1 MPTFFLASPRALLT
15 LSLIFPFLSGNI
27 MPTRAIHE
35 RSHSDTPAPPPP
47 LPSVDLSLESSSV
60 TTFRDLPLRKS
71 VTSGKFSPLYK
82 HSPLTHLKL
91 K

>member
-1 MPTFFLASPRALLT
+1 
-15 LSLIFPFLSGNI
+15 

-71 VTSGKFSPLYK
+71 VTSGKFD
-82 HSPLTHLKL
+82 LT
-91 K
+91 